1 MVSAPIPNPRD
12 QQQLTSWTTRG
23 AAATCVEEIFD
34 QIAGRSRTSSGI
46 DAKTV
51 IEFDL
56 ADAGQWFL
64 DLRRDSRAVSR
75 MASHVDC
82 RIICRPRD
90 FIAVAQGRANVLT
103 AYLRGDLNCVGDVA
117 VAMSLRHVFPLSRDD

>member
-1 MVSAPIPNPRD
+1 MVGAPIPYARDEPR
-12 QQQLTSWTTRG
+12 LTSWTTRG
-23 AAATCVEEIFD
+23 AAATCVAEIFE
-34 QIAGRSRTSSGI
+34 QLAGCSRTSSGI
-46 DAKTV
+46 EAKKV
-51 IEFDL
+51 VEFDL

-90 FIAVAQGRANVLT
+90 FIAIAQGRANVLT
-103 AYLRGDLNCVGDVA
+103 AYLLGDLNCVGDVA
-117 VAMSLRHVFPLSRDD
+117 VAMSLRHVFPLTRDD